1 MIEIARSPLQRSA
14 RVLETA
20 EGAELN
26 RRNTPSLPFGP
37 RALPSLLVPVVLCSF
52 RQNAN
57 LVYLLRSRDKIGLT
71 T

>member
-37 RALPSLLVPVVLCSF
+37 RALPRLAYLSPLFCALSDRMRTLFICCGPVIRL
-52 RQNAN
+52 A
-57 LVYLLRSRDKIGLT
+57 
-71 T
+71 

>member
-37 RALPSLLVPVVLCSF
+37 RALPSLLVPVLCSF

-57 LVYLLRSRDKIGLT
+57 LVYLLPSRDRIGLT
-71 T
+71 N